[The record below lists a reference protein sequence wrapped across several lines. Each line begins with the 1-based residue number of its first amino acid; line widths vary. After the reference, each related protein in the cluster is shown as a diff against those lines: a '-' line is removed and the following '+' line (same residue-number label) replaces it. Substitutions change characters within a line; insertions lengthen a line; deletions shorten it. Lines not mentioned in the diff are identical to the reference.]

1 MTYVSVLLSRGRVRS
16 RLWRV
21 LSSLSSWPGGLECF
35 WSMSSNFESP
45 LSTSLVVFSDMGS
58 RRAGVVISSSC
69 SPGVLLPE
77 HLLNISLNGVID
89 KRWRSGVMLILD
101 EFLGR
106 CTVLEGTLRLRAT
119 LFESCV
125 DIFYG
130 DFPCWIF
137 RNPMKSNLIVSEL
150 PNHNQ
155 FDFASDLGSKLSCN
169 GPSWFPQR
177 TKGTEIY
184 LK

>member
-1 MTYVSVLLSRGRVRS
+1 MTYVLVLLSRGRVRS

-58 RRAGVVISSSC
+58 RRAEVVVSSSC
-69 SPGVLLPE
+69 SSGIGLLE
-77 HLLNISLNGVID
+77 NLLNISLNGAIE
-89 KRWRSGVMLILD
+89 KIWRLGVVLILD

-106 CTVLEGTLRLRAT
+106 CTVLGGTMRLRAT
-119 LFESCV
+119 LLESSV

-137 RNPMKSNLIVSEL
+137 RSPMTSNLIVSEL

-184 LK
+184 LS